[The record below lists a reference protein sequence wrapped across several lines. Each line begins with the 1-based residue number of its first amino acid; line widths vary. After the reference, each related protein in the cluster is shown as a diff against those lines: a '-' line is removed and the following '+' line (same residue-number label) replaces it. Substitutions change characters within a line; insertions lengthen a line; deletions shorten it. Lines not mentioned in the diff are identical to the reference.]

1 MKRKALSMVLASAMT
16 LSMIAGCG
24 GNGGADTAT
33 DTTEKTETTETTEST
48 DSAETT
54 EETATEEAATEE
66 AAPTADVSSEGEH
79 ELSVYAWDEN
89 FNIPALKAAE
99 KAYQTVD
106 PEFTLNIIT
115 QSGSQ
120 DVEQAV
126 TLAAAAGDFSTLP
139 DIVLFQD
146 HYIQKF
152 VADYPDAWQ
161 DIDDAGIDWS
171 NLGAE
176 KISYSTIGGKHY
188 GAPVDNGTA
197 IFAYRTDI
205 LEQCGYTLDDV
216 TGISWDRWLEI
227 AKDVHD
233 QTGMAMLSMDH
244 SGDDLPYM
252 MLQAEGESQ
261 WTDNTTPN
269 LVGNDKFKKIIEV
282 IVQGANDGSIIL
294 ANSWS
299 EYTDQTIQGDQ
310 VAGVM
315 NGNWIIPTIEQV
327 ADNSGKWAITTLPTI
342 DGGKEGYAANGGSSL
357 YVTANCTKPEL
368 AKAFLAYTFGGGD
381 GAIETYDAALT
392 DGGVITTCISAGKS
406 DVYAKGVDFF
416 NGQAI
421 YADIVEMGSHVP
433 VIQQSDFHYNLR
445 TLVNTLITN
454 VQNGNDIDSEIQAA
468 QEQIE
473 FEIAGSQN

>member
-24 GNGGADTAT
+24 GSGSADTTAN
-33 DTTEKTETTETTEST
+33 ETTEATEST
-48 DSAETT
+48 EDAGAAE
-54 EETATEEAATEE
+54 EATE
-66 AAPTADVSSEGEH
+66 APTADVASEGEH

-99 KAYQTVD
+99 KAYQAVD
-106 PEFTLNIIT
+106 SEFTLNIIT

-126 TLAAAAGDFSTLP
+126 TLAAAAGDYSTLP

-205 LEQCGYTLDDV
+205 LDQCGYSIDDV

-233 QTGMAMLSMDH
+233 KTGMALLSMDH

-252 MLQAEGESQ
+252 MLQAEGVSQ

-342 DGGKEGYAANGGSSL
+342 DGGKDGYAANGGSSL
-357 YVTANCTKPEL
+357 YVTANCSKPDL
-368 AKAFLAYTFGGGD
+368 AKSFLAYTFGGGE